1 MEPRVRYVNLLPES
15 SQNTNLSAPASS
27 ATISPE
33 LNERT
38 SVIFAPIE
46 ALPPPPPPAAAIVIE
61 SFELFVVMVTLV
73 PATNVKVSA
82 TPSA

>member
-33 LNERT
+33 LNERI
-38 SVIFAPIE
+38 SVTFAPI
-46 ALPPPPPPAAAIVIE
+46 ATLPPPPPAAAIVIE
-61 SFELFVVMVTLV
+61 SFELFVVIVTLL